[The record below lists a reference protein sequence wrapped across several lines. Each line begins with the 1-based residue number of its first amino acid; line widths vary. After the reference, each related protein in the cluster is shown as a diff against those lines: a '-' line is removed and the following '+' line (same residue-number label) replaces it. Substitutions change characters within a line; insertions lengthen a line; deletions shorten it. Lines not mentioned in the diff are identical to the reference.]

1 MPQRGHW
8 AFVSSRNSTFVGD
21 KLLPLATV
29 FLFSRNFLVFSI
41 SFEYSDSRSIRSR
54 CLLIAGCFQGLLG
67 SDGLRIVRSG
77 GGDLGAIV

>member
-8 AFVSSRNSTFVGD
+8 AFISRRNSTFVED

-29 FLFSRNFLVFSI
+29 FLFSRNLLAFSI

-54 CLLIAGCFQGLLG
+54 CLLMTGCFQRLLG
-67 SDGLRIVRSG
+67 SDGLRKF
-77 GGDLGAIV
+77 

>member
-21 KLLPLATV
+21 KLLPLATT
-29 FLFSRNFLVFSI
+29 FLFSRNFLAFSI

-54 CLLIAGCFQGLLG
+54 CLLMTGCFQGLLG
-67 SDGLRIVRSG
+67 GDGLDTYEEEGVIQPR
-77 GGDLGAIV
+77 LF

>member
-1 MPQRGHW
+1 
-8 AFVSSRNSTFVGD
+8 
-21 KLLPLATV
+21 
-29 FLFSRNFLVFSI
+29 LFSRNFLAFSI

-54 CLLIAGCFQGLLG
+54 CLLMTGCFQRLLG